1 MTNIDKIEQLREIC
15 GKATPGP
22 WSLPDKTVQES
33 PQDWLYCDYLWT
45 AHGGI
50 LSEYKHKTGAPKPDW
65 EYIATFNPALVSK
78 LLDVVEAGD
87 ELFVVLAHTK
97 GHWETVQQY
106 RKARKALEEAGGE

>member
-1 MTNIDKIEQLREIC
+1 MTNIEKLRKIVA
-15 GKATPGP
+15 KATPGP

-65 EYIATFNPALVSK
+65 EYIATFNPALVSR
-78 LLDVVEAGD
+78 LLDVVEAAVKAQPGEWGQELLDQLD
-87 ELFVVLAHTK
+87 EAL
-97 GHWETVQQY
+97 
-106 RKARKALEEAGGE
+106 KALEESLDED